1 MRFPGAGRTGQAG
14 TPAGT
19 AWDRQA
25 GGYHRFFSQF
35 TIPVARPLLDAAR
48 VTAGSTVLDAAAG
61 PGYAAR
67 AARARC
73 ARVVAADLPAARCG
87 RSAM

>member
-1 MRFPGAGRTGQAG
+1 MSFPGAGRTGQAG

-35 TIPVARPLLDAAR
+35 TIPVAHPLLDAAR
-48 VTAGSTVLDAAAG
+48 VTADSAG
-61 PGYAAR
+61 QR
-67 AARARC
+67 
-73 ARVVAADLPAARCG
+73 PAA
-87 RSAM
+87 SAPQRPGGYRHSAASPRRPFPGTP